1 MIAKRAILIPL
12 CLLGVG
18 NVFGPPLQ
26 SARAAPPPGA
36 AHERSADMDTIHR
49 LFGENRKILRTV
61 KKLTDGVETI
71 TESSDPKVQAL
82 LRQHVHAMHA
92 RLRKDQ
98 PIRAWD
104 PLFADLFK
112 HASKIK
118 MEAFSAPRGI
128 RTRLT
133 SADAPTVR
141 LLHAHANA
149 VTGFIKQGAAGMADR
164 HESPLAKPAK
174 TAAKAT
180 FLGKGDGV
188 KSCPVTGEPI
198 VPGVK
203 ATIGGRVVLFCCESC
218 VDVVKK
224 DPARYLKPRPR

>member
-1 MIAKRAILIPL
+1 MMAKRAILIAL
-12 CLLGVG
+12 SLLGGGGV
-18 NVFGPPLQ
+18 VAPPLQ
-26 SARAAPPPGA
+26 SARAAPPPGTV
-36 AHERSADMDTIHR
+36 HERSADMDTIHR
-49 LFGENRKILRTV
+49 LFGENSKIRRTV
-61 KKLTDGVETI
+61 KKLANGVETT
-71 TESSDPKVQAL
+71 TESSDPRVQAM
-82 LRQHVHAMHA
+82 LREHVHAMHA

-112 HASKIK
+112 HARKIR
-118 MEAFSAPRGI
+118 MEAFPAPRGI

-133 SADAPTVR
+133 SADAPTVQ
-141 LLHAHANA
+141 LLHAHAHA
-149 VTGFIKQGAAGMADR
+149 VTGFIKEGAAGMASR

-174 TAAKAT
+174 TAAKAA

-188 KSCPVTGEPI
+188 KSCPVTGESLAPD
-198 VPGVK
+198 VK

-224 DPARYLKPRPR
+224 NPTRYLRPRPR